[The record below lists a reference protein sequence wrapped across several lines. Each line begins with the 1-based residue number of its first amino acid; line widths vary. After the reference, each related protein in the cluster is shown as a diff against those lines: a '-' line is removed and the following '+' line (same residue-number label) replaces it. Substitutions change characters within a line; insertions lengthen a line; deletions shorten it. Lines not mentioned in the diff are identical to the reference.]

1 MTVITCKPAAHHSE
15 NVMTTPQPEDN
26 QVVAAYGRN
35 YARFSLE
42 HKIHCVPVDDD
53 EEQNYD
59 SVNDILRQ
67 LLGGPVRGVILPRM
81 RLNRD
86 AEVLDCG
93 YGKGAWIDSV
103 LNLAPDALC
112 TGVDIFT
119 GVGDHEVDNDD
130 DDEANKDEAESGIE
144 IFTKKRWNLNA
155 PFRDDRSEDRL
166 TPLTFDLINSRL
178 LADGIDST
186 RWPSF
191 VRDLHAL
198 LKPDGWVQMVEFH
211 SMFQSSTGR
220 PTVFLQ
226 EWWNRYARMLQVTRK
241 DPRVGPRLRQLMDD
255 AGFVDIQY
263 HQIPCPMGSWDED
276 RAVLGRQALP
286 VCQEMLRDVSEYLF
300 KAVGRMND
308 SEFDTLIKGA
318 QAELARPEL
327 RIYLN
332 VHVCIGRKAP
342 RRK

>member
-1 MTVITCKPAAHHSE
+1 
-15 NVMTTPQPEDN
+15 MTTAQRTAQPQN
-26 QVVAAYGRN
+26 NAVVAAYGRN
-35 YARFSLE
+35 YARFALE
-42 HKIHCVPVDDD
+42 QKIHCVPVDDD

-81 RLNRD
+81 RLSSD

-103 LNLAPDALC
+103 LNLSPDAL
-112 TGVDIFT
+112 
-119 GVGDHEVDNDD
+119 
-130 DDEANKDEAESGIE
+130 
-144 IFTKKRWNLNA
+144 
-155 PFRDDRSEDRL
+155 
-166 TPLTFDLINSRL
+166 
-178 LADGIDST
+178 
-186 RWPSF
+186 
-191 VRDLHAL
+191 
-198 LKPDGWVQMVEFH
+198 MVEFH

-226 EWWNRYARMLQVTRK
+226 DWWNRYARILQVTRK
-241 DPRVGPRLRQLMDD
+241 DPRVGPRLRQLMAD

-263 HQIPCPMGSWDED
+263 HQIPCPMGAWDED

-300 KAVGRMND
+300 KAVGRMEA
-308 SEFDTLIKGA
+308 SEFDRLIEGA
-318 QAELARPEL
+318 QEELARPEL

-332 VHVCIGRKAP
+332 VHVCIGRKAS
-342 RRK
+342 RRR

>member
-1 MTVITCKPAAHHSE
+1 
-15 NVMTTPQPEDN
+15 MTTAQPQN
-26 QVVAAYGRN
+26 NAVVAAYGRN
-35 YARFSLE
+35 YARFALE
-42 HKIHCVPVDDD
+42 QKIHCVPVDDH

-67 LLGGPVRGVILPRM
+67 LLGGPDRGVILPRI
-81 RLNRD
+81 RLSSD

-103 LNLAPDALC
+103 LNLSPDALC

-119 GVGDHEVDNDD
+119 GVGDDEVDNDD
-130 DDEANKDEAESGIE
+130 DVADEDEEERGIE
-144 IFTKKRWNLNA
+144 VFTKKRWNLNA
-155 PFRDDRSEDRL
+155 PFREDRSEDRL
-166 TPLTFDLINSRL
+166 TPQTFDLINSRL
-178 LADGIDST
+178 LADGIDND

-198 LKPDGWVQMVEFH
+198 LKPNGWVQMVEFH

-226 EWWNRYARMLQVTRK
+226 DWWNRYARILQVTRK
-241 DPRVGPRLRQLMDD
+241 DPRVGPRLRQLMAN

-263 HQIPCPMGSWDED
+263 RQIPCPMGAWDQD

-300 KAVGRMND
+300 KAVGRMEA
-308 SEFDTLIKGA
+308 SEFDRLIAGA
-318 QAELARPEL
+318 QEELARPEL
-327 RIYLN
+327 RIYLT
-332 VHVCIGRKAP
+332 V
-342 RRK
+342 